1 VDSWKPIAREKPEIL
16 GINKRDRSLIDVQIR
31 LSTSHL
37 PNDWNQF
44 FLKPVGVRIPPSLR
58 TLALLGDKGLIL
70 FEAPDDQ
77 IETYIGH
84 VDDRISAANRR
95 YEAEVIPKFRA
106 IEEADQKTKRWEDER
121 LRVAR
126 ERVDKL

>member
-1 VDSWKPIAREKPEIL
+1 VDSWKPVERDKPEIL
-16 GINKRDRSLIDVQIR
+16 GINKRDRSLIDVQVR

-44 FLKPVGVRIPPSLR
+44 FLKPVGLRTPSSLR
-58 TLALLGDKGLIL
+58 SLALLGDKGLIL

-77 IETYIGH
+77 IEAYIGH
-84 VDDRISAANRR
+84 VDERISSANRR
-95 YEAEVIPKFRA
+95 YETEVIPKFRA
-106 IEEADQKTKRWEDER
+106 IEEANQKTQRWEDER

-126 ERVDKL
+126 ERVEKL

>member
-1 VDSWKPIAREKPEIL
+1 MDSWKPVERSKPEIL
-16 GINKRDRSLIDVQIR
+16 GINKRDSSLIDVQIR

-44 FLKPVGVRIPPSLR
+44 FLKPVGLRVPPSLR
-58 TLALLGDKGLIL
+58 SMAVLGDKGLIL

-77 IETYIGH
+77 IEACVGH
-84 VDDRISAANRR
+84 VDERISSANRR
-95 YEAEVIPKFRA
+95 YETEVIPKHRA
-106 IEEADQKTKRWEDER
+106 IEEAEKESKRWEDER